1 MCPNNF
7 KVMGGRAMSIKCV
20 QMEIKISCMLFIAE
34 GKQHGGPE
42 FNFDLGVLL
51 PKTCNVCFL
60 SFNTDEQLA
69 SHIPVHN
76 KHFAELP
83 ADDPLPPVSGQKPAP
98 CETFV
103 CDECNLQ
110 LSTKCELRTHK
121 NLSHSTP
128 YVDKSQNQPMS
139 LQTPSKPRM
148 LSITCDVCNVQ
159 FASKCELKMHESLAH
174 TTPSPSSLLTP
185 QASSTPKKS
194 KQMDQSVSK
203 EAGNMETVDSVYICN
218 VCQYQDS
225 DYDQMTEHQVESHI
239 QHKYRC
245 LYPQCTNIYL
255 TVSSCIK
262 HGENIHEIN
271 SKGDFKCVKCKI
283 VCGGAYN
290 KKNHVCPKSLSRFFL
305 PEMWI
310 CV

>member
-1 MCPNNF
+1 
-7 KVMGGRAMSIKCV
+7 
-20 QMEIKISCMLFIAE
+20 MLFIAE

-51 PKTCNVCFL
+51 PKTCDVCFL

-69 SHIPVHN
+69 SHIAVHN
-76 KHFAELP
+76 KHFAELH
-83 ADDPLPPVSGQKPAP
+83 ADDPLPPVSVQKPAP
-98 CETFV
+98 CKTFV

-110 LSTKCELRTHK
+110 LSTKH
-121 NLSHSTP
+121 
-128 YVDKSQNQPMS
+128 KSQNQAMS
-139 LQTPSKPRM
+139 LQTPSKPRK

-159 FASKCELKMHESLAH
+159 FASKCELKTHETLVY

-203 EAGNMETVDSVYICN
+203 EAGNTETVDSVYICN

-225 DYDQMTEHQVESHI
+225 NYDQMTEHQMESHI
-239 QHKYRC
+239 QHKYRY

-255 TVSSCIK
+255 TVSGCIK

-271 SKGDFKCVKCKI
+271 SKGDFKCI
-283 VCGGAYN
+283 Q
-290 KKNHVCPKSLSRFFL
+290 
-305 PEMWI
+305 
-310 CV
+310 